1 MKPKYYFE
9 KIKDIIDEHLSTIE
23 VDKVSS
29 SNDHNDW
36 YLLGKWDLAQ
46 EINDVLLKEE
56 SEEE

>member
-9 KIKDIIDEHLSTIE
+9 KIKEIIDEHLSTIV
-23 VDKVSS
+23 VDKVAS

-46 EINDVLLKEE
+46 EINDVLLKKE
-56 SEEE
+56 SEEQ